1 MGPGTFPIPENSR
14 QDFNTSEIN
23 KQDRRLR
30 DFGKENTEEQ

>member
-14 QDFNTSEIN
+14 QDFNTSEI

-30 DFGKENTEEQ
+30 DFGNENIEEQ